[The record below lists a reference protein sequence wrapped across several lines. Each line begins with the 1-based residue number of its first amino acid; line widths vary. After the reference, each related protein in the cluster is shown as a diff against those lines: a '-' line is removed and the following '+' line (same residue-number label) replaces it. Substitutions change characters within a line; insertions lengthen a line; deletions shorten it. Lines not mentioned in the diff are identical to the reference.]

1 MILKIFNLICLIKR
15 KSLHIRFPLH
25 GGIFPVFIT
34 PPEISL
40 QPVIGSLPEFSALPV
55 LDTIVNY
62 SKHPEFSLLPDFS
75 TFPDISQLPGFNKL
89 PGYSI
94 GESRKLL
101 SCFSSKTTKKIA
113 IIFN

>member
-40 QPVIGSLPEFSALPV
+40 HPVIASLPEFSALPV
-55 LDTIVNY
+55 LDTNPKY
-62 SKHPEFSLLPDFS
+62 CKHPEFS
-75 TFPDISQLPGFNKL
+75 
-89 PGYSI
+89 
-94 GESRKLL
+94 
-101 SCFSSKTTKKIA
+101 
-113 IIFN
+113 